1 MKITQALCKHNIGRL
16 IKWQWRAQRRKT
28 VADTGAEKL
37 LAARGVPVVDA
48 GRLVREPLFEAQKR
62 TDVRRLMDTV
72 VGPAAL
78 PVPRDRTHP
87 LWHDRPCLV
96 YGDGNVLV
104 RGLEQAQVGTV
115 LISTVFIM

>member
-1 MKITQALCKHNIGRL
+1 MRITQALRKHNIGRL

-28 VADTGAEKL
+28 VADTNAAKV

-48 GRLVREPLFEAQKR
+48 NEFVREPLFEAQKLV
-62 TDVRRLMDTV
+62 DVQQLLSTV

-78 PVPRDRTHP
+78 PVKHDCTHP

-96 YGDGNVLV
+96 YGDRNVLV
-104 RGLEQAQVGTV
+104 HGLEQAQVPRQR
-115 LISTVFIM
+115 